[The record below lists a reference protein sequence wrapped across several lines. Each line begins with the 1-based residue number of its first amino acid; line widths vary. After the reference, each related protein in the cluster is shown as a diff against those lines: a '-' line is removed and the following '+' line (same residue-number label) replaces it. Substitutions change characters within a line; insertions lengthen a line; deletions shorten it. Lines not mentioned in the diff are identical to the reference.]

1 MANALQIKRETMA
14 IVDAAMTIAN
24 KFPELQ
30 ETDTELS
37 FNISTNPFTFLM
49 DLFKSTSGYDKTISI
64 IGRFIAKGLPLL
76 EASVKALLIAKL
88 KDIISCSVNPFFTDE
103 ILREGITFNVEE
115 IDIADILK
123 YSPLDSK
130 VGKFFYF
137 DNEDIEYPDDLKFS
151 DDMNAFIWFMVNRA
165 NRRYVWKPK
174 KNRKDAEFRD
184 NYPEDGVTKRRKE
197 DGIITLEY
205 YEKPNNLL
213 DSYGQP
219 FLLQTPYFNCLH
231 VFIGDTRQKKD
242 SIGYDAEDDTTLT
255 PIEKKLYDNNIKIRV
270 LNNKLEHK
278 KQKLD
283 KLQTDEREKISDA
296 LTERRITAEEY
307 KSAWENNENQIVQ
320 LQGEIANIEGE
331 IETKQKDGR
340 KWEYKIGELANSI
353 QNAVW
358 EGSSSKYNYYYGKT
372 LIQFN
377 IDYITSL
384 KIFDEKALTAQLLDA
399 ITGVLS
405 VNLHLTY
412 KQQLIK
418 NEVKR
423 MVRMINESDDL
434 VVSDCFFTFS
444 NDMYDS
450 MSRQAELRKAGLV
463 SIDGNETSAVKV
475 NAEEIMSKLNELNKE
490 TNKEVIQTV
499 IEGTLTDISKE
510 LTDTT
515 YEYQENIN
523 FGAQMYIIE
532 NLLNSLAYVIVCA
545 VLSPKV
551 YLLLLINLRIIGR
564 TTNFDLKGFLESY
577 SNLIAELI
585 RSIRDQILK
594 FFLDELMIL
603 IRELALDVTIKL
615 SIEQAKYYSRLIK
628 KLIECFKRFKKD
640 IDFDVA
646 NVDYADILDSEE
658 EPKNNEC

>member
-1 MANALQIKRETMA
+1 MANALQRKRETLA

-103 ILREGITFNVEE
+103 ILREGIVFNVEE

-184 NYPEDGVTKRRKE
+184 NYPDDGVKKRRKE

-231 VFIGDTRQKKD
+231 VFIGDTRQKKG
-242 SIGYDAEDDTTLT
+242 SIGYDAEGDTTLT

-283 KLQTDEREKISDA
+283 KLQTDERDKISDA
-296 LTERRITAEEY
+296 LTERRISSEEY
-307 KSAWENNENQIVQ
+307 KSAWENNEKQIEQ
-320 LQGEIANIEGE
+320 LQSEIANIEGE

-340 KWEYKIGELANSI
+340 KWEYKIGILANSI
-353 QNAVW
+353 QNAFW
-358 EGSSSKYNYYYGKT
+358 GGSSSKYNYYYGKT

-444 NDMYDS
+444 NDIYDS

>member
-1 MANALQIKRETMA
+1 MANALQRKKETLA

-103 ILREGITFNVEE
+103 ILREGIVFNVEE

-184 NYPEDGVTKRRKE
+184 GYPKDGTKKRRKE

-205 YEKPNNLL
+205 YEKPDNLL

-219 FLLQTPYFNCLH
+219 FFLQTPYFNCLH

-242 SIGYDAEDDTTLT
+242 SIDGQENNEGLT

-283 KLQTDEREKISDA
+283 KLQTDEREKIGDA
-296 LTERRITAEEY
+296 LAEKRISSEEY
-307 KSAWENNENQIVQ
+307 KSAWENNENQIAQ
-320 LQGEIANIEGE
+320 LQSEIANIEGD

-340 KWEYKIGELANSI
+340 KWEYKIGILANSI
-353 QNAVW
+353 QN
-358 EGSSSKYNYYYGKT
+358 ELLGGSSSKYNYYYGKT